1 MIRAAAGFLIG
12 LVVTCPPVS
21 CGVFGLH
28 PAMIFPVTLI
38 VLLVFTV
45 FGAYL
50 DDRAETR
57 RWIRAIRSREP

>member
-12 LVVTCPPVS
+12 IVVTCPPVS
-21 CGVFGLH
+21 CGVLGLH
-28 PAMIFPVTLI
+28 PALIFPVTLI

-50 DDRAETR
+50 DDRAATKRWEKSIR
-57 RWIRAIRSREP
+57 RWRP